1 MKIQKRIFICACALL
16 MVFTT
21 MISVK
26 AGSVTNGV
34 YQTVRHIDI
43 PGGGESH
50 YETTYGSKKTDDD
63 MYATFLLTYEE
74 AWLGNFAHLITQG
87 KVIRSGEVGLI
98 YEEEVLAREQ
108 SSITKNTNYYSA
120 VSSNKFE
127 PSNTC
132 DVIIK
137 FSADNLKELN
147 WP

>member
-1 MKIQKRIFICACALL
+1 MKIQKKIFICACALL

-21 MISVK
+21 MVSVS
-26 AGSVTNGV
+26 AGSVTTGF

-63 MYATFLLTYEE
+63 RYATFLLTYKE
-74 AWLGNFAHLITQG
+74 AALGNFAHLITQS
-87 KVIRSGEVGLI
+87 KYIRSTEMGLI
-98 YEEEVLAREQ
+98 YQEEVLAREQ
-108 SSITKNTNYYSA
+108 SSVTKGTNYYSA
-120 VSSNKFE
+120 ASSHAFE

-132 DVIIK
+132 DVIIR

-147 WP
+147 

>member
-1 MKIQKRIFICACALL
+1 MKIQKKIFICACALL

-43 PGGGESH
+43 PGGGEIN
-50 YETTYGSKKTDDD
+50 YETTYGSKKTDNDN
-63 MYATFLLTYEE
+63 YATFLLTYEE
-74 AWLGNFAHLITQG
+74 AWLGNYAHLIT
-87 KVIRSGEVGLI
+87 KDKYTRSAEMGLI
-98 YEEEVLAREQ
+98 YEEEVLMREQ
-108 SSITKNTNYYSA
+108 SSVTKGTDYYSA
-120 VSSNKFE
+120 VSSHKFE

>member
-43 PGGGESH
+43 PGGGEIN

-63 MYATFLLTYEE
+63 MYATFLMTYKE
-74 AWLGNFAHLITQG
+74 ALLGNFAHLITQD
-87 KVIRSGEVGLI
+87 KYTRSASIGLI

-108 SSITKNTNYYSA
+108 SSISKGTNYYSA
-120 VSSNKFE
+120 TASNKFE